1 MPKQSDD
8 RTDKPSIVDIVTHPE
23 KFDTWQRQR
32 EREEGKDRQRKD
44 FPDRPSE

>member
-23 KFDTWQRQR
+23 KFDTWQRHR

-44 FPDRPSE
+44 SLDRPSE

>member
-8 RTDKPSIVDIVTHPE
+8 RTDKPSIVDIVPHPE

-32 EREEGKDRQRKD
+32 EQEEAKDRQRKNSD
-44 FPDRPSE
+44 LPSE

>member
-8 RTDKPSIVDIVTHPE
+8 PTDKPSIVDIVTHPE

-32 EREEGKDRQRKD
+32 KQEEAKDRQRKES
-44 FPDRPSE
+44 PDRPSE